1 MITSLLLSQES
12 SSSSQS
18 TVEKIERDFP
28 SPFFSRLL
36 DSSESGTKPVGCSSL
51 SSESF
56 EVALD
61 LRTQYFITLVQRHL
75 LQPNFDPDLLLL
87 QVFYENENSL
97 KGWDADGMRTNGF
110 GTKVQNAISDRINEI
125 KRTFREDLQ
134 SVQTGHLVD
143 LDQLRTIYTWSAFI
157 LKVLSWTKLRSSEI
171 QAEINSRGT
180 VEGIRQAL
188 EIEIREMALLY
199 AREDAG
205 VNEGNSPHIQI
216 DYHPASDLTSDQVNL
231 PVQAPVMG
239 SRKSLSRQFDSPGNV
254 RFVKGLLAAKAA
266 QRSAQP
272 KTARYFPVQNPQ
284 PSATLAGPSTQM
296 DIPKSRIELPVIPS
310 TAPAK
315 ITNELPSHEH
325 SNDEFQPFIED
336 DEIHLNEQRE
346 PSPTPRI
353 LQLQE
358 EALKEQDKENIP
370 QRPEATLGRSR
381 RLFIDRQPNAQ
392 KISFASQSASQQGHP
407 IEPRSQRRPQIADGD
422 DHHEHQPS
430 SPSEDEGFQEDNRQN
445 FRQQQM
451 PARSRKR
458 D

>member
-1 MITSLLLSQES
+1 
-12 SSSSQS
+12 
-18 TVEKIERDFP
+18 
-28 SPFFSRLL
+28 
-36 DSSESGTKPVGCSSL
+36 
-51 SSESF
+51 
-56 EVALD
+56 
-61 LRTQYFITLVQRHL
+61 
-75 LQPNFDPDLLLL
+75 
-87 QVFYENENSL
+87 
-97 KGWDADGMRTNGF
+97 
-110 GTKVQNAISDRINEI
+110 
-125 KRTFREDLQ
+125 
-134 SVQTGHLVD
+134 
-143 LDQLRTIYTWSAFI
+143 
-157 LKVLSWTKLRSSEI
+157 
-171 QAEINSRGT
+171 
-180 VEGIRQAL
+180 
-188 EIEIREMALLY
+188 MAVLY
-199 AREDAG
+199 AGEDAG
-205 VNEGNSPHIQI
+205 VSEGHSPHIQI

-231 PVQAPVMG
+231 PVQAPVMS

-254 RFVKGLLAAKAA
+254 RFVKSLLAAKAA
-266 QRSAQP
+266 QKSAQP

-284 PSATLAGPSTQM
+284 PSAALAGPSTQM

-392 KISFASQSASQQGHP
+392 KISFGSQSASQQGHP
-407 IEPRSQRRPQIADGD
+407 IEPRSQRRPQIADSD

-458 D
+458 DVPAATPESPAHRIRRAHERQEEPGEPAGLDREYRDAARNASNAVIPSQGEMYRTVNTQSKAMTRVRLPKKVQVRRAWSEVETDRLIDLIEEHGISWTHIKSLDAENGGILRYRDQVALKDKARNMKFDYLKTGIALPANFEQIPLAKAQKDKLRAVGMLDGSDDEEED